1 MDSLLLIY
9 PPLAK
14 NCEPPAGIAG
24 LAGFLRTNGVKC
36 ATMDA
41 NRKGLDY
48 LLGLDFHKTDT
59 WTTRAQKNLA
69 ANITGLQNSHF
80 YTNFDRYKR
89 AVADVNRVLS
99 GVGEAHGVELSLAN
113 YQDLSSPVQSDHLLR
128 AAQEYRKNLFYPFFK
143 KEISPII
150 DKEQPDFVGISICYL
165 SQAIPAFALI
175 GFIRTG
181 FPGLKI
187 ILGGGLIT
195 SWLRSPLWKNPFDG
209 LVDECLAG
217 PGEQSL
223 LDMLS
228 EKKRVGNPAP
238 PEYDCIDYLAPGF
251 ILPYAASSGCY
262 WNKCLFCPETAEEAP
277 YLSLAP
283 EQVLVDLQILQARHR
298 PLLIHF
304 LDNALSPALMK
315 ALVENPLGAP
325 WYGFAR
331 ISSLLADE
339 QFCRS
344 LRRSG
349 CVMLKLGIESGDQ
362 QVLDQ
367 MNKGINLEMMSQ
379 VLRALKSAGILTYV
393 YLLFGTPSEDEAS
406 AERTLKFTTRH
417 HDEIGFLNLAVFNL
431 PLAGPEASALA
442 VNEFYRGDL
451 SLYTDFSHPKGWS
464 RQKIRTFLS
473 KKFKRH
479 PAIAPIIQR
488 DPPFFTSNH
497 AALFHSSFFSRS

>member
-1 MDSLLLIY
+1 MAALLLIY

-14 NCEPPAGIAG
+14 NCEPPAGIAVI
-24 LAGFLRTNGVKC
+24 AGFLRANGVDC
-36 ATMDA
+36 ATIDA
-41 NRKGLDY
+41 NRQALDY
-48 LLGLDFHKTDT
+48 LLGLDFEPTDT
-59 WTTRAQKNLA
+59 WSARAAKNLK
-69 ANITGLQNSHF
+69 ANLAGLQDQYF

-89 AVADVNRVLS
+89 AIADVNRVLS

-217 PGEQSL
+217 PGEQAL
-223 LDMLS
+223 PDMLS

-251 ILPYAASSGCY
+251 ILPYGASSGCY

-367 MNKGINLEMMSQ
+367 MNKGIELEMISQ

-393 YLLFGTPSEDEAS
+393 YLLFGTPS
-406 AERTLKFTTRH
+406 
-417 HDEIGFLNLAVFNL
+417 
-431 PLAGPEASALA
+431 
-442 VNEFYRGDL
+442 
-451 SLYTDFSHPKGWS
+451 
-464 RQKIRTFLS
+464 
-473 KKFKRH
+473 
-479 PAIAPIIQR
+479 
-488 DPPFFTSNH
+488 
-497 AALFHSSFFSRS
+497 